1 MIESIIIDEHQTQ
14 MKISKANNS
23 HAINERVTYYKSM
36 LNEMEDQ
43 GFQITIKKR
52 LSMLSQ
58 GAATIRVGGNSDME
72 LQEN

>member
-14 MKISKANNS
+14 MKIANKSKLVD
-23 HAINERVTYYKSM
+23 ERIQYYKSM
-36 LNEMEDQ
+36 LQEVEDQ

-58 GAATIRVGGNSDME
+58 GAATIRVGGNSDVE